1 MPLPVNIAHLLRQ
14 QRKETLHKN
23 DKHEEKPKDMIDI
36 LNEQRRQILQTIKQ
50 EESRRSERSFK
61 RSEFETSTVVAKVS
75 GNLWYEESESSYML
89 ENNSN
94 KDYMD

>member
-1 MPLPVNIAHLLRQ
+1 MNIAHLLRQ

-23 DKHEEKPKDMIDI
+23 DIHLEKPKDMIDI
-36 LNEQRRQILQTIKQ
+36 LNEQRRQILQSIKK
-50 EESRRSERSFK
+50 EESRRSERSYK
-61 RSEFETSTVVAKVS
+61 RPDFETSTVIAKVA
-75 GNLWYEESESSYML
+75 GNLWYEESESSHIF